1 MKNWKSLPLLF
12 IALIAIGCL
21 TSCGEDRAVEAA
33 VEGYEVDVAI
43 VSPNNNALMAVGEN
57 FNVEVDFARNENIIH
72 NIKVEI
78 VDMNGNQIENLVERH
93 AHVANEFTFTADGIK
108 IDQAGTYLVR
118 ASTTDFHV
126 GDEGEE
132 HGEGAGHGEG
142 EVKEENNLV
151 EHTITVQ

>member
-12 IALIAIGCL
+12 IALVAIGCL
-21 TSCGEDRAVEAA
+21 TSCGEDRAVEEA

-93 AHVANEFTFTADGIK
+93 AHVAHEFTFTAEDIK

-126 GDEGEE
+126 GDEEE
-132 HGEGAGHGEG
+132 KEHGEG
-142 EVKEENNLV
+142 EVNEENNLV